1 MSMKRSVAV
10 YARISQDRSG
20 DELGVTRQLR
30 DCVAEAERRGWVVAE
45 QYVDDDVSAYSG
57 KARPQYE
64 RMLRDIEDGLRDAVI
79 VWHMDRLHRRPIEL
93 EQFVAT
99 CTRAGVNQLVTL
111 HGEIDL
117 ANGDGLLMAR
127 MLGAF
132 AANES
137 DSKRRRG
144 ARKALEIAESGRPLM
159 GGPRPFGYDDDRVTI
174 RASEAVV
181 IRDVAERVL
190 AGEALNA
197 IARSLEEAGT
207 LTVGGNAWNSGT
219 LRNFLLAP
227 RYWGMRVHKGVVI
240 GEATWPGILTPE
252 QGERLRLLL
261 TDPKRRTNRTA
272 RSYLLT
278 GMLRCGLCGS
288 TLYSSPKE
296 GKRRYGCMPGPGRS
310 NCGRI
315 FIYAEKLEALI
326 ADAVLIRL
334 DSPALVQAMATTTDR
349 SEVATLGDAIV
360 ADTSRMDD
368 LAAMWADG
376 ELSRDEWKIARDRLE
391 ARRTS
396 NRRTLARLTHRDAI
410 ENYVGQ
416 GEALREQWEGL
427 NLSRQA
433 AIVKAVL
440 DHAVILP
447 ATKPGRNGL
456 DPDRVAPRWRL

>member
-1 MSMKRSVAV
+1 MSVKRSVAV

-30 DCVAEAERRGWVVAE
+30 DCLAEAERRGWVVAE

-57 KARPQYE
+57 KTRPAYE
-64 RMLRDIEDGLRDAVI
+64 RMLRDITDGLRDAVI
-79 VWHMDRLHRRPIEL
+79 VWHLDRLHRRPIEL
-93 EQFVAT
+93 EQFVGT
-99 CTRAGVNQLVTL
+99 CTRAGLTDVVTL
-111 HGEIDL
+111 HGDIDL
-117 ANGDGLLMAR
+117 AKGDGLLMAR
-127 MLGAF
+127 IVGAV

-174 RASEAVV
+174 RESEAVV

-190 AGEALNA
+190 AGEALTA
-197 IARSLEEAGT
+197 IARSLEDAGES
-207 LTVGGNAWNSGT
+207 TVGGNPWNPGT

-227 RYWGMRVHKGVVI
+227 RYWGMRVHRGEVI

-261 TDPKRRTNRTA
+261 TDPRRRTNRSA
-272 RSYLLT
+272 RRYLLT

-288 TLYSSPKE
+288 KLYSSPKE
-296 GKRRYGCMPGPGRS
+296 GVRRYGCMPGPGRT

-326 ADAVLIRL
+326 ADAVLMRL
-334 DSPALVQAMATTTDR
+334 DSPRLVEAMTTSTDR
-349 SEVATLGDAIV
+349 AEVATVGDAIV
-360 ADTSRMDD
+360 TDTARMDD

-376 ELSRDEWKIARDRLE
+376 ELSREEWKTARDRLE
-391 ARRTS
+391 ARVVA
-396 NRRTLARLTHRDAI
+396 NRRSLSRLTQRDAI

-416 GEALREQWEGL
+416 GEALRVTWESL
-427 NLSRQA
+427 DLSRQA

-440 DHAVILP
+440 DHAIIMP

-456 DPDRVAPRWRL
+456 DPDRVVPQWRL

>member
-1 MSMKRSVAV
+1 M
-10 YARISQDRSG
+10 
-20 DELGVTRQLR
+20 GVTRQLH
-30 DCVAEAERRGWVVAE
+30 DCLAEVERRGWVVAE

-99 CTRAGVNQLVTL
+99 CTHAGVNDVVTL
-111 HGEIDL
+111 HGDIDL
-117 ANGDGLLMAR
+117 AKGDGLLMAR
-127 MLGAF
+127 LLGAV

-174 RASEAVV
+174 RESEAVV

-190 AGEALNA
+190 AGEALTA
-197 IARSLEEAGT
+197 IARSLEEAGEST
-207 LTVGGNAWNSGT
+207 AGGKAWNAGT

-227 RYWGMRVHKGVVI
+227 RYWGMRVHKGEVI
-240 GEATWPGILTPE
+240 GRATWPGILTPE

-261 TDPKRRTNRTA
+261 TDPRRRTNRSA
-272 RSYLLT
+272 RRYLLS

-288 TLYSSPKE
+288 TLYSAPKE
-296 GKRRYGCMPGPGRS
+296 GKRRYGCMPGPGRT
-310 NCGRI
+310 NCGRL
-315 FIYAEKLEALI
+315 FIYAEKLESLI

-334 DSPALVQAMATTTDR
+334 DSPALVQAMTSSTDHT
-349 SEVATLGDAIV
+349 EVAAMGDAIV
-360 ADTSRMDD
+360 ADTARMDD

-376 ELSRDEWKIARDRLE
+376 ELSREEWKTARDRLE
-391 ARRTS
+391 ARVTA
-396 NRRTLARLTHRDAI
+396 NRRTLARLTQRDAI
-410 ENYVGQ
+410 ENYLGQ
-416 GEALREQWEGL
+416 GEALRERWEGL
-427 NLSRQA
+427 DLSRQS

-456 DPDRVAPRWRL
+456 DPDRVSPQWRL